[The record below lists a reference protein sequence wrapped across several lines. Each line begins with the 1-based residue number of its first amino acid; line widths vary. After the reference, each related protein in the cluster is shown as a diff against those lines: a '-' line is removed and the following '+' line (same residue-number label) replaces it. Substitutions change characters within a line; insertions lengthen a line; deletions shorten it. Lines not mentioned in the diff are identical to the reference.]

1 VHGFSSAAGT
11 WSGFAG
17 AAHTSVCIP
26 ATDVERR
33 MSLPLL
39 VVILGPT
46 ASGKTALSLH
56 LAEQMQGEIV
66 SCDSVAVYRELE
78 IGTAKP
84 SKQER
89 QRVPHHLIDI
99 AGPEELV
106 TAGDYSRLAR
116 QAITEV
122 STRGNL
128 PIVVGGS
135 GLYLR
140 ALLEGLFPGPPRSEE
155 LRIRLRERGEE
166 RGSEYLHKLLRRI
179 DPAAGQT
186 IHANDVPKVV
196 RALEVSISARTPMT
210 NLWQHGRDALQGFK
224 ILRIGL
230 NPDREALYARINQ
243 RAREMFSAGLLDETR
258 MVMDRYGSSIWPL
271 NSLGYK
277 QAMQHLR
284 GDLSLEQAIVAAQQG
299 HRNYAKRQMTWFR
312 REPEVHWIKE
322 FGSESAVQTRVMEL
336 IKARM
341 QD

>member
-1 VHGFSSAAGT
+1 
-11 WSGFAG
+11 
-17 AAHTSVCIP
+17 
-26 ATDVERR
+26 
-33 MSLPLL
+33 MSQPLL

-56 LAEQMQGEIV
+56 LAERLQGEIV

-84 SKQER
+84 SQGER
-89 QRVPHHLIDI
+89 RRVPHHLIDI
-99 AGPEELV
+99 AGPEESV

-116 QAITEV
+116 QALGEIAA
-122 STRGNL
+122 RGHL

-140 ALLEGLFPGPPRSEE
+140 ALLEGLFSGPPRSEE
-155 LRIRLRERGEE
+155 LRIRLRERAQE
-166 RGSEYLHKLLRRI
+166 RGTDYLHKLLRRI
-179 DPAAGQT
+179 DPAAAQT

-210 NLWQHGRDALQGFK
+210 GLWRQGRDALQGFR
-224 ILRIGL
+224 ILRVGL

-243 RAREMFSAGLLDETR
+243 RAQEMFSNGLLEETR
-258 MVMDRYGSSIWPL
+258 VLVERYGSSAWPL

-284 GDLSLEQAIVAAQQG
+284 GEISLEQAVLAAQQG

-312 REPEVHWIKE
+312 RKPEVHWVTD
-322 FGSESAVQTRVMEL
+322 FGSDPAVQKHNVDLVR
-336 IKARM
+336 ARAGS
-341 QD
+341 

>member
-1 VHGFSSAAGT
+1 
-11 WSGFAG
+11 
-17 AAHTSVCIP
+17 
-26 ATDVERR
+26 

-56 LAEQMQGEIV
+56 VAEQLRGEIV
-66 SCDSVAVYRELE
+66 SCDSVAVYRDLE

-84 SKQER
+84 SKEER
-89 QRVPHHLIDI
+89 RRVPHHLIDI
-99 AGPEELV
+99 ASPEELV

-116 QAITEV
+116 QAIGKIAAREH
-122 STRGNL
+122 L

-140 ALLEGLFPGPPRSEE
+140 ALLEGLFAGPPRSEE
-155 LRIRLRERGEE
+155 LRIRLRERAME
-166 RGSEYLHKLLRRI
+166 RGTGYLHKLLHRI
-179 DPAAGQT
+179 DPAAAQT

-210 NLWQHGRDALQGFK
+210 GLWQQGRDELQGFK

-230 NPDREALYARINQ
+230 NPNREALYQRINH
-243 RAREMFSAGLLDETR
+243 RAHEMFSAGLLDETR
-258 MVMDRYGSSIWPL
+258 MLIDRYGSSLWPL

-284 GDLSLEQAIVAAQQG
+284 GELSLEQAIVAAQQG

-312 REPEVHWIKE
+312 REPEVHWITE
-322 FGSESAVQTRVMEL
+322 FGSDAGVQKQVVDL
-336 IKARM
+336 IKMRA

>member
-1 VHGFSSAAGT
+1 
-11 WSGFAG
+11 
-17 AAHTSVCIP
+17 
-26 ATDVERR
+26 

-56 LAEQMQGEIV
+56 VAEQMQGEII

-84 SKQER
+84 SKEER
-89 QRVPHHLIDI
+89 RRVAHHLIDI

-116 QAITEV
+116 QAIADV
-122 STRGNL
+122 AARGHL

-140 ALLEGLFPGPPRSEE
+140 ALLEGLFHAPPRSEE
-155 LRIRLRERGEE
+155 LRNRLRERATE
-166 RGSEYLHKLLRRI
+166 RGSDYLHKLLRRI
-179 DPAAGQT
+179 DPAAAQT

-196 RALEVSISARTPMT
+196 RALEVSLSARAPMT
-210 NLWQHGRDALQGFK
+210 DLWQQGRDALQGFR

-230 NPDREALYARINQ
+230 NPRREALYQRINQ
-243 RAREMFSAGLLDETR
+243 RAQEMFSAGLLEETR
-258 MVMDRYGSSIWPL
+258 MLVDRYGSAVWPL

-284 GDLSLEQAIVAAQQG
+284 GELSLEQAIVAAQQG

-312 REPEVHWIKE
+312 REPEVHWITE
-322 FGSESAVQTRVMEL
+322 FGSDSAVQKRIVDL
-336 IKARM
+336 IKERM
-341 QD
+341 KD

>member
-1 VHGFSSAAGT
+1 
-11 WSGFAG
+11 
-17 AAHTSVCIP
+17 
-26 ATDVERR
+26 

-56 LAEQMQGEIV
+56 VAERMQGEVV

-84 SKQER
+84 SKEER
-89 QRVPHHLIDI
+89 RRVPHHLIDI
-99 AGPEELV
+99 AGPKELV
-106 TAGDYSRLAR
+106 TAGDYARQAR
-116 QAITEV
+116 QAITEI
-122 STRGNL
+122 TAREHL

-140 ALLEGLFPGPPRSEE
+140 ALLEGLFAGPPRSEE
-155 LRIRLRERGEE
+155 LRIRLRERAAE
-166 RGSEYLHKLLRRI
+166 RGTDYLHKLLHRI
-179 DPAAGQT
+179 DPAAAQT

-196 RALEVSISARTPMT
+196 RALEVSISSRAPMT
-210 NLWQHGRDALQGFK
+210 GLWQQGRDALQGFK

-230 NPDREALYARINQ
+230 NPDRAALYARINQ

-258 MVMDRYGSSIWPL
+258 MLIDRYGSSVWPL

-284 GDLSLEQAIVAAQQG
+284 GELSLEQAIAEAQQG

-312 REPEVHWIKE
+312 REPGVHWIAE
-322 FGSESAVQTRVMEL
+322 FGSEAAVQKEVVEL
-336 IKARM
+336 IKART

>member
-1 VHGFSSAAGT
+1 
-11 WSGFAG
+11 
-17 AAHTSVCIP
+17 
-26 ATDVERR
+26 

-56 LAEQMQGEIV
+56 VAERMQGEIV

-84 SKQER
+84 SKEER
-89 QRVPHHLIDI
+89 RRVAHHLIDI

-116 QAITEV
+116 QAIAEIA
-122 STRGNL
+122 TRGHL

-140 ALLEGLFPGPPRSEE
+140 ALLEGLFAGPPRSEE
-155 LRIRLRERGEE
+155 LRIRLRQRVEE
-166 RGSEYLHKLLRRI
+166 RGPAYLHKLLRRR
-179 DPAAGQT
+179 DPIAAHT

-196 RALEVSISARTPMT
+196 RALEVSLSARAPMT
-210 NLWQHGRDALQGFK
+210 DLWQHGRDALQNFR
-224 ILRIGL
+224 ILRVGL
-230 NPDREALYARINQ
+230 NPDREALYASINQ
-243 RAREMFSAGLLDETR
+243 RAREMFSAGLLEETR
-258 MVMDRYGSSIWPL
+258 KLLDRYGSSVWPL

-284 GDLSLEQAIVAAQQG
+284 GELSLEQAIAAAQQG

-312 REPEVHWIKE
+312 REPEVHWILN
-322 FGSESAVQTRVMEL
+322 FGSDATVQKQVVDL
-336 IKARM
+336 IKAKA

>member
-1 VHGFSSAAGT
+1 
-11 WSGFAG
+11 
-17 AAHTSVCIP
+17 
-26 ATDVERR
+26 

-56 LAEQMQGEIV
+56 VAEQMQGEII

-84 SKQER
+84 SREER
-89 QRVPHHLIDI
+89 QRVAHHLIDI
-99 AGPEELV
+99 AGPQELV

-116 QAITEV
+116 QAIADV
-122 STRGNL
+122 AARGHL

-155 LRIRLRERGEE
+155 LRSRLRERAAE
-166 RGSEYLHKLLRRI
+166 RGSDYLHKLLRRI
-179 DPAAGQT
+179 DPAAAQT

-196 RALEVSISARTPMT
+196 RALEVSLSARAPMT
-210 NLWQHGRDALQGFK
+210 DLWQHGRDALQGFR

-230 NPDREALYARINQ
+230 NPRREALYEHINQ
-243 RAREMFSAGLLDETR
+243 RAREMFSAGLLEETR
-258 MVMDRYGSSIWPL
+258 MLVDRYGAAVWPL

-277 QAMQHLR
+277 QAMQHLN
-284 GDLSLEQAIVAAQQG
+284 GELSLEQAIVAAQQG

-312 REPEVHWIKE
+312 REPEVHWITE
-322 FGSESAVQTRVMEL
+322 FGSDPAVQKRIVDL
-336 IKARM
+336 IKTRT